1 VIKDIASLQNSIVKE
16 AAELNL
22 KKYRSQRREFLVEG
36 VRAVQEAIN
45 SGWELTAV
53 FFDDA
58 VSGEKITMMLQHNA
72 VSCYHVSRT
81 IIERL
86 TDTKNPQGIV
96 AIVKEQNSN
105 LADVAGKNGLLLVL
119 DEVRDPGNV
128 GTIIRTADAAGAVGV
143 VLLSACVDLYSPKV
157 VRSTMGSI
165 FHLPIITDVDK
176 NSFCSWCS
184 KEKWSLWVSSLSGG
198 TNIHEVKWE
207 EKVALVM
214 GNEANGASEDMLEA
228 AKQKV
233 FIPMQGKAESL
244 NVSIAA
250 GVFMFEALHKQELAT
265 K

>member
-1 VIKDIASLQNSIVKE
+1 MIKDIASLQNSIVKE

>member
-1 VIKDIASLQNSIVKE
+1 MIKDIVSLQNSIVKE

-22 KKYRSQRREFLVEG
+22 KKYRSQRCEFLVEG

-45 SGWELTAV
+45 SGWELTAI
-53 FFDDA
+53 FFDDT
-58 VSGEKITMMLQHNA
+58 VSGEKISLMLQHNA
-72 VSCYHVSRT
+72 VACYHVNRA

-96 AIVKEQNSN
+96 AVVKEQQNS
-105 LADVAGKNGLLLVL
+105 LADLADENGLLLVL

-143 VLLSACVDLYSPKV
+143 VLLSACADLYSRKV
-157 VRSTMGSI
+157 VRSTKGSI

-176 NSFCSWCS
+176 NSFCSWCN
-184 KEKWSLWVSSLSGG
+184 KENWALWVSSLSGG
-198 TNIHEVKWE
+198 TSIYEIKWE

-214 GNEANGASEDMLEA
+214 GNEANGVSEDMLKA
-228 AKQKV
+228 AKQKA

-250 GVFMFEALHKQELAT
+250 GVFMFEALHKQALAT

>member
-1 VIKDIASLQNSIVKE
+1 MIKDIASLQNSIVKE

-22 KKYRSQRREFLVEG
+22 KKYRSKRREFLVEG

-45 SGWELTAV
+45 SGWELTSV

-58 VSGEKITMMLQHNA
+58 VSGEKVTMMLQHNA
-72 VSCYHVSRT
+72 VPCYHVSRT

-96 AIVKEQNSN
+96 AIVKEQNNN

-198 TNIHEVKWE
+198 TNIYEVKWE